1 VEGGKPKAVIIEG
14 GSMANE
20 IRPTQLEQKNGY

>member
-14 GSMANE
+14 GEMDKL
-20 IRPTQLEQKNGY
+20 IRPTKLEKNGY